1 MFILVICCGYIA
13 LITQKKKKENS
24 WKPFCDSYIGPQ
36 SLVDN

>member
-1 MFILVICCGYIA
+1 MFILVICCGYIV
-13 LITQKKKKENS
+13 LITQKKKENS